1 MGQGGTGLGL
11 NIVYNIVTTLMGG
24 TIRVVSQPDAGTAFL
39 LELPQKAPE
48 ALPPAV
54 SAAP

>member
-1 MGQGGTGLGL
+1 MFSPRP
-11 NIVYNIVTTLMGG
+11 VPPWPM
-24 TIRVVSQPDAGTAFL
+24 RVVSQPDAGTAFL

-48 ALPPAV
+48 ALAPTV